1 MASTEVRAMVTWAQL
16 LEAVSRYA
24 ESGAVSTLAVDNARA
39 LRSAANAI
47 EARLEMAKPDF
58 SLPVFKYPP
67 ELWSAAMSAS
77 FAIEGVKD
85 QTSINMMVADSL
97 LTKPAIYKS
106 HRTELLSRMKP
117 EEVKV
122 LDDFILRG
130 SGHIP

>member
-1 MASTEVRAMVTWAQL
+1 MASTEVRAMVSWAQL
-16 LEAVSRYA
+16 LEAVVRYA
-24 ESGAVSTLAVDNARA
+24 ESGPVPTLAADNARV

-67 ELWSAAMSAS
+67 DLWSAAMQAS

-97 LTKPAIYKS
+97 LTKPAIYKN
-106 HRTELLSRMKP
+106 HRAELLTRMKA
-117 EEVKV
+117 EDIKI
-122 LDDFILRG
+122 LDNFILNG